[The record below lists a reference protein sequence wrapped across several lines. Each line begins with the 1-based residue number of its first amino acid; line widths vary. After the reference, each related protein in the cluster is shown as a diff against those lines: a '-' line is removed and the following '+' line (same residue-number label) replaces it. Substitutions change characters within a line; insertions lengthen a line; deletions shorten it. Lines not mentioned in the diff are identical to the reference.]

1 MMRCENPWAIRLPW
15 NPLTPN
21 LASELAPPY
30 ATDSASTF
38 YCQCSFVFL
47 CFPVFPFVSLCFL
60 LFPFVFLCFP
70 LFPFVSLLFSF
81 VFLVFLFVS
90 FCFLLFPF
98 VSLCSPPK
106 HIPLGLCV
114 FPGPDLK
121 PQRTFEAYRRRASA
135 LALESHQT
143 HVYGSEKMRSGDRS
157 ASLKPTDMLLVPQS
171 FHRRS
176 LALCLWLRRS
186 ALRRPERTAQAH
198 KHSGEARSGGRSAPL
213 KLTNICFCGH

>member
-1 MMRCENPWAIRLPW
+1 
-15 NPLTPN
+15 
-21 LASELAPPY
+21 
-30 ATDSASTF
+30 
-38 YCQCSFVFL
+38 
-47 CFPVFPFVSLCFL
+47 VFPFVSLCFPS
-60 LFPFVFLCFP
+60 FSFVSLCFP
-70 LFPFVSLLFSF
+70 LFPFCFHLFSWCF
-81 VFLVFLFVS
+81 SLFPFVS
-90 FCFLLFPF
+90 FCFPLFPF
-98 VSLCSPPK
+98 V
-106 HIPLGLCV
+106 PLRNIFLWGCV
-114 FPGPDLK
+114 FFPGPDLK

-157 ASLKPTDMLLVPQS
+157 ASLKPTDMLLVPHS

-186 ALRRPERTAQAH
+186 ALGRPARTAQAH

>member
-1 MMRCENPWAIRLPW
+1 MTSFRAVYDALRK
-15 NPLTPN
+15 PLGYLCGYPGTP
-21 LASELAPPY
+21 LRPILRQSLRHLMPPTVP
-30 ATDSASTF
+30 AHF
-38 YCQCSFVFL
+38 I
-47 CFPVFPFVSLCFL
+47 PVFPFVSLCFL
-60 LFPFVFLCFP
+60 LFPFVSLCFP

-90 FCFLLFPF
+90 FYFLLFPF

-143 HVYGSEKMRSGDRS
+143 HVYGFEKSLISG
-157 ASLKPTDMLLVPQS
+157 
-171 FHRRS
+171 HRCI
-176 LALCLWLRRS
+176 CL
-186 ALRRPERTAQAH
+186 
-198 KHSGEARSGGRSAPL
+198 
-213 KLTNICFCGH
+213 